1 LFASA
6 AAGFFVALPQEQTL
20 FVELEIEYRL
30 AELDRE
36 AHRAELVALAE
47 AGRVSGDNPQLRR
60 LSVADAER
68 PSPRGP
74 LPGWRVSR
82 SPT

>member
-1 LFASA
+1 ML
-6 AAGFFVALPQEQTL
+6 
-20 FVELEIEYRL
+20 VELEVEYRL

-47 AGRVSGDNPQLRR
+47 AGRVSGDNPHLRR
-60 LSVADAER
+60 LSAAGADR
-68 PSPRGP
+68 QTPRLS
-74 LPGWRVSR
+74 LPGWLVSR